1 MAQSPGSVKEFR
13 LKSGADRTDAGG
25 MSKKPLAFGIRCRV
39 DDRTLTV
46 RGNERDRRY
55 TSEVRR
61 RGQRPE
67 RRDHA
72 SLADALRS
80 FAHAWRQRLH

>member
-1 MAQSPGSVKEFR
+1 
-13 LKSGADRTDAGG
+13 
-25 MSKKPLAFGIRCRV
+25 MSKRPLAFGIRCRAG
-39 DDRTLTV
+39 DRTLSV
-46 RGNERDRRY
+46 RGNARDRRY
-55 TSEVRR
+55 TTEVRR

-72 SLADALRS
+72 SLAQAVRS